1 MILKKS
7 LLTVLLFATM
17 FVLLSCRTQKQSRG
31 IVIAAAGDLV
41 VARSLDAVTKEH
53 GDEYPFLKI
62 KDHLDKADIAFANL
76 ESVVADNAKIRSKDP
91 KKINYNAPSSVMGVL
106 VKSGFDVFS
115 IANNH
120 IFDLGKKG
128 LSEFR
133 GLLDKTGLHYGGAGK
148 NLRQASKPIKI
159 KVKGL
164 ETAFLN
170 YNSAGGLNF
179 CAKKKKAGYNCL
191 PLDDKERSLK
201 ILAGDLKKIKNSD
214 YKILSIHWGDN
225 YKTAPTQEMKEI
237 ARAAIDMG
245 FDLIL
250 GHSAHLFHGIE
261 IYKGKPILYDMG
273 DIFLRKSGGWDTRSF
288 IFNINVKNG
297 KTESIE
303 LFPTYIKNNQVL
315 FAQGEIAK
323 ENIKRMV
330 ELSKQFNTEMKV
342 EGERAVI
349 DIISN

>member
-1 MILKKS
+1 MVLKKS
-7 LLTVLLFATM
+7 MTVVIIFSIMLMLF
-17 FVLLSCRTQKQSRG
+17 SCRTQKQSRG

-148 NLRQASKPIKI
+148 NLEA
-159 KVKGL
+159 GL
-164 ETAFLN
+164 
-170 YNSAGGLNF
+170 
-179 CAKKKKAGYNCL
+179 
-191 PLDDKERSLK
+191 
-201 ILAGDLKKIKNSD
+201 
-214 YKILSIHWGDN
+214 
-225 YKTAPTQEMKEI
+225 KTSE
-237 ARAAIDMG
+237 
-245 FDLIL
+245 
-250 GHSAHLFHGIE
+250 
-261 IYKGKPILYDMG
+261 
-273 DIFLRKSGGWDTRSF
+273 
-288 IFNINVKNG
+288 
-297 KTESIE
+297 
-303 LFPTYIKNNQVL
+303 NQ
-315 FAQGEIAK
+315 
-323 ENIKRMV
+323 
-330 ELSKQFNTEMKV
+330 S
-342 EGERAVI
+342 
-349 DIISN
+349 